1 MPVSM
6 PLSRFLLGSLITLVV
21 AAIVVVAGSRSSW
34 SDTPPDWLSVRHPGA
49 VWDVEAVGDLSPQKD
64 PPETSPRQD
73 TSAPAA
79 PKAASPQDATAPES
93 AATTSQPP
101 TAQDDTTGRNPIRQL
116 SRQYARRRP
125 AKDRVAKEPPPP
137 ANEIHTPIL
146 VLSKEHR
153 DTCLVFQGDV
163 VPAGTLLDAAGA
175 GHVLHNSLGKKLT
188 VIVFWN
194 ADNPYALDQFQE
206 MQADIVPLCDEG
218 VQAIA
223 IHVGP
228 PPQDYAQLCRD
239 NGEGVLCLLDQD
251 QKYFGQLAH
260 RKLPRTYLLDA
271 AGKILWLDLEYSRST
286 RYDLRNALHYHLQQ

>member
-1 MPVSM
+1 M
-6 PLSRFLLGSLITLVV
+6 
-21 AAIVVVAGSRSSW
+21 VVVAGSRASW
-34 SDTPPDWLSVRHPGA
+34 SDTPLDGLATRHPGR
-49 VWDVEAVGDLSPQKD
+49 VRDVEAVGDQSQKKD
-64 PPETSPRQD
+64 APETSPRRD
-73 TSAPAA
+73 NAA
-79 PKAASPQDATAPES
+79 PTAPPTAPTPDASAPES
-93 AATTSQPP
+93 AAPTPQPP
-101 TAQDDTTGRNPIRQL
+101 AAQKDTTGRDPIRQL
-116 SRQYARRRP
+116 SRRYARRRP
-125 AKDRVAKEPPPP
+125 TTDRVAKEPPPP
-137 ANEIHTPIL
+137 AHEIHSPIL

-163 VPAGTLLDAAGA
+163 VPAGTLPDAAGA
-175 GHVLHNSLGKKLT
+175 DHVLHDSLGKRLT

-206 MQADIVPLCDEG
+206 MQADVVPLCDEG

-271 AGKILWLDLEYSRST
+271 EGKILWLDLEYSRST
-286 RYDLRNALHYHLQQ
+286 RYDLRNALHYHLQQQQ